1 MTDLCLTCKKY
12 IMKAND
18 NMAKETKK
26 RHLVTLDLEDV
37 PKIKRIAEKENR
49 SVSNLLA
56 WIITEYIKNYDKPSQ
71 AKETV
76 NNNKSEKVTTVIT
89 NNNKSKSQ
97 KEPKH
102 KYGQYDNVLLS
113 DVEYEKLKAEF
124 PCDYE
129 IRIER
134 LSEYMAST
142 GKSYKSHLATIR
154 CWARKDGNRYNE
166 PQSQPPS
173 TAQQPPLTAQETH
186 DLFQKPQNPAQE
198 DESISVDV
206 LMEKLQNY
214 RKEEK
219 QWLA

>member
-12 IMKAND
+12 ITKVND
-18 NMAKETKK
+18 NMAKETKISK
-26 RHLVTLDLEDV
+26 TVMLDRKDV
-37 PKIKRIAEKENR
+37 PDIERIAKKENR
-49 SVSNLLA
+49 SPANLLS

-71 AKETV
+71 AKEAV
-76 NNNKSEKVTTVIT
+76 

-97 KEPKH
+97 KEPRH

-124 PCDYE
+124 PEDYQD
-129 IRIER
+129 RIER

-154 CWARKDGNRYNE
+154 SWAKREGNRRNE
-166 PQSQPPS
+166 PQPPS
-173 TAQQPPLTAQETH
+173 TTQQPPLTAQEMH

-206 LMEKLQNY
+206 LMGKLQNY